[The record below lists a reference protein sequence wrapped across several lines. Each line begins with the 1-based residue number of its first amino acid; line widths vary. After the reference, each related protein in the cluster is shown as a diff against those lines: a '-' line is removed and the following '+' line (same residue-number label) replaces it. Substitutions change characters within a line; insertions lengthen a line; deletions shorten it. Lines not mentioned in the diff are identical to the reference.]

1 MADQNTPTMKQIA
14 ELAGVSVMTVSRALK
29 NHPRQSAE
37 TRARIQK
44 IAMDIGWRPNPMLA
58 ALMAHVRSNRIGQ
71 TPGSPV
77 IAFLTWHLD
86 KHVYDEEAGLWLSSI
101 YKGGN
106 ERARTLG
113 YKLERFALNA
123 PGMSTV
129 RMEKVLQ
136 ARGIL
141 GVILA
146 PLSDPIPDIDFDWS
160 GFACATIGFSYR
172 GAVLHRAVN
181 DQFSSMRLAVT
192 RLRDLGYRRIGLA
205 IRYEDDARVEHKW
218 TGALWSFRSL
228 LPKGHRLPVFLWH
241 DWHPDGFGEWVEREK
256 PEVIITLHAE
266 VRGWLQKL
274 GKRVPRDIGLA
285 SLNLQGDQ
293 AGFSGINQNNRL
305 LGAVAVDLVV
315 EQINHNERGVP
326 PQANTVMLASEW
338 MNGETTREQA
348 RDSAFA
354 SAGKT
359 IFQM

>member
-1 MADQNTPTMKQIA
+1 MRQIA

-44 IAMDIGWRPNPMLA
+44 IAMDIGWRPNPMLS
-58 ALMAHVRSNRIGQ
+58 ALMAHVRSNRTGQ

-77 IAFLTWHLD
+77 LAFLTWHLD

-101 YKGGN
+101 YEGGN
-106 ERARTLG
+106 ARARMLG

-123 PGMSTV
+123 PGMSTA

-146 PLSDPIPDIDFDWS
+146 PLSDPIPDIDFDWD
-160 GFACATIGFSYR
+160 GFASAAIGFSYR

-192 RLRDLGYRRIGLA
+192 RLRGLGYRRIGLA

-218 TGALWSFRSL
+218 TGAFWSFRSL

-241 DWHPDGFGEWVEREK
+241 GWQPDGFGEWVEREK
-256 PEVIITLHAE
+256 PEAVITLHAE
-266 VRGWLQKL
+266 VGVWLRQL
-274 GKRVPRDIGLA
+274 GKRVPHDIGLA

-293 AGFSGINQNNRL
+293 TGFSGINQNNRL

-326 PQANTVMLASEW
+326 LEPKIVMTNGSWVEGNTTKTACTHRHSGGPKPAAGNNL
-338 MNGETTREQA
+338 
-348 RDSAFA
+348 SAF
-354 SAGKT
+354 S
-359 IFQM
+359 